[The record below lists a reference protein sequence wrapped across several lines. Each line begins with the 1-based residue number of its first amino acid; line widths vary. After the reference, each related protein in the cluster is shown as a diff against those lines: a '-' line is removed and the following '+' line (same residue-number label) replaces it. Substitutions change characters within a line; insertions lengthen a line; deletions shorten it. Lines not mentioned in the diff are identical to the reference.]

1 MRHFRERV
9 LVNRTELLSPLC
21 SHQEEPFEPTIRK
34 IKNCSRSISPSVHI
48 HIRMPHYISDRVV
61 YLIINTN
68 LIFNFTYIGQRNRWL
83 DSPSSLRMSH
93 LFVRNVH
100 SFDECDDSGKQ
111 TPYMS
116 SILRNLNRFITS
128 ARAISYCRLKQ
139 KLCARSRLPLVVMS
153 TRLQST
159 VSIRTQCYIATS
171 YLSLDTTFWIIY
183 HICRIHIDWGAF
195 RICDGISPS
204 AYNIK
209 RKSTH

>member
-1 MRHFRERV
+1 M
-9 LVNRTELLSPLC
+9 
-21 SHQEEPFEPTIRK
+21 
-34 IKNCSRSISPSVHI
+34 
-48 HIRMPHYISDRVV
+48 V

-68 LIFNFTYIGQRNRWL
+68 LIYSFTYIGERNRWL
-83 DSPSSLRMSH
+83 DSPFISPRVSH
-93 LFVRNVH
+93 LFVRNAI

-128 ARAISYCRLKQ
+128 ARAVSYCRLKQ
-139 KLCARSRLPLVVMS
+139 KLCARSFASCRDDS
-153 TRLQST
+153 TRLHLQSLHT
-159 VSIRTQCYIATS
+159 HIHTRTHVLLQLYPP
-171 YLSLDTTFWIIY
+171 LDTTFWIIY
-183 HICRIHIDWGAF
+183 RICRIHIDSGAF